1 MVMTFKISECLV
13 LRAHAAGAEFESD
26 VVGGKRMSCR
36 GEVQWC
42 PKPAQA
48 YPAVTY
54 LLVFI
59 FIVRYSRE
67 YGESWSRGK
76 MSDRRKKPFPCA
88 QENCT
93 SRAVR

>member
-42 PKPAQA
+42 QKPAQA
-48 YPAVTY
+48 YPAVTRFY
-54 LLVFI
+54 VVF
-59 FIVRYSRE
+59 
-67 YGESWSRGK
+67 
-76 MSDRRKKPFPCA
+76 
-88 QENCT
+88 N
-93 SRAVR
+93 AVR